1 MFLTSTN
8 ACSPSEP
15 FVGNIPRTL
24 TCDATALSCW
34 STIIRASHLVVCQ
47 DCDTKIMVMII
58 DQLWQNPATW
68 LSSRNSCASLSL
80 FTSTARAE
88 VLDRSQ
94 STSVS
99 FSRPLFCLK
108 HHPKHNSCHFSFM
121 WFPQESS
128 FSHLVCRCQQVVLPC
143 TTWVKGNCGPAFI

>member
-47 DCDTKIMVMII
+47 DCDTKIMIMII

-108 HHPKHNSCHFSFM
+108 HHPNIIAVIFHLCDFHRKAVLVTLSVDASRSSC
-121 WFPQESS
+121 
-128 FSHLVCRCQQVVLPC
+128 LVPLE
-143 TTWVKGNCGPAFI
+143 